1 MQKERERKNKV
12 LGAGF
17 ESGIGRA
24 AGEEERDIKGGGRTI
39 GVKGRGRSSLSVAT
53 LA

>member
-24 AGEEERDIKGGGRTI
+24 AGEEERDIKGGEKHRG
-39 GVKGRGRSSLSVAT
+39 GGKG
-53 LA
+53 